1 LNESVAAIVS
11 TYNRKNFLRAC
22 LKSLLHQIRA
32 PDEIIVVDGP
42 STDGTDE
49 MVRSEFPK
57 VTYVR
62 VEDDIGGAG
71 QFHIGMKIA
80 YRRGHDFIWV
90 MDDDVEVVRRDGLE
104 MLLKIY
110 YAESE
115 KAPVGAVIPLQLT
128 GGRIARVGPL
138 SIFVGGLIPRK
149 VVERVGFPRYDFF
162 IYYDDVEYAYRI
174 LKAGFIIKYAPP
186 ILERRGWPQRK
197 AWTISLMGKEYTLP
211 ILSKK
216 RMYYL
221 VRNGIV
227 FAKGYAL
234 QSLLLRIVIGA
245 ILRSLSY
252 VVIQNQP
259 DLPFYVMRGIVEGF
273 LGMTDKRF

>member
-1 LNESVAAIVS
+1 LNESVATVVS

-22 LKSLLHQIRA
+22 LNSLLHQIRA
-32 PDEIIVVDGP
+32 PDEIIVVDGS

-49 MVRSEFPK
+49 MVRSEFPQ

-62 VEDDIGGAG
+62 VEENIGGAG
-71 QFHIGMKIA
+71 QFYIGMKIA
-80 YRRGHDFIWV
+80 YRQGHDFVWV
-90 MDDDVEVVRRDGLE
+90 MDDDVEIVRRDGLE
-104 MLLKIY
+104 MLLKVY
-110 YAESE
+110 YDEA
-115 KAPVGAVIPLQLT
+115 KKVPIGAVIPLQLT

-149 VVERVGFPRYDFF
+149 VVEVVGFPRHDFF

-174 LKAGFIIKYAPP
+174 LKAGFVIKYAPP
-186 ILERRGWPQRK
+186 ILEHRGWPQRR
-197 AWTISLMGKEYTLP
+197 AWTIRFMGREYTLP

-227 FAKGYAL
+227 FTKMYRQGRWLVSILA
-234 QSLLLRIVIGA
+234 GA
-245 ILRSLSY
+245 ILRAIPYAVML
-252 VVIQNQP
+252 NEP
-259 DLPFYVMRGIVEGF
+259 DLPLYVARGIIEG
-273 LGMTDKRF
+273 LLNVTGKRI